1 MCATRRKNA
10 WTKVVVRV
18 ILPCVF
24 SNDDIL
30 CTSEED
36 DAWSAAGVYQYD
48 GDTDDEADSIMCKK
62 QKMF

>member
-1 MCATRRKNA
+1 MDEGCGESDPSMC
-10 WTKVVVRV
+10 
-18 ILPCVF
+18 F

-48 GDTDDEADSIMCKK
+48 GDTDDEADSIVCKK